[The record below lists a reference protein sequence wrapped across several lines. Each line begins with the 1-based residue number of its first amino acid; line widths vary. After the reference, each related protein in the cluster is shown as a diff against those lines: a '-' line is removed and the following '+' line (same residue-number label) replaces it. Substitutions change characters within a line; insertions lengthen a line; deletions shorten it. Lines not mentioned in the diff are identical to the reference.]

1 MTPRPSVA
9 AAIALAA
16 CAHPSYLGTRLPQ
29 PCTAQDVE
37 GCLGWMVE
45 RDLADAELDLY
56 DDAALRD
63 YVQGVA
69 DRLAWGAS
77 LARAPRVVIADH
89 DGTYATSGSRI
100 VIGRPTIERLDSE
113 AELAGVIAHELA
125 HIEGHHAVVSLFGP
139 PPGDDQLVLRRDAE
153 AVADERAVALLERA
167 GYAPAAMAEA
177 LRAVLDTEDDE
188 HPLRAD
194 RIARARVMAGRRGGF
209 EGRAELLG
217 HLEHMVVG
225 RDSRLGR
232 RIGDAWVVAA
242 LGLAID
248 LGADDVVREAG
259 DVLVLRHAQTT
270 LAAYAIGAPWGRELA
285 GALAGRRTD
294 DRRLGRVT
302 LGTMAA
308 ADAVDGADAPEGPDA
323 PDAPDAPDVADAPA
337 RRDDSPLGK
346 LARAVRSTLPQPA
359 VGTRVAILERPR
371 GALVIEL
378 GGRGVPD
385 LGLRE
390 ATPGELA
397 AAEPARIVIE
407 HAWRAGTADGS
418 LVCDGRLLDRPERR
432 VAAGDPIKCAD
443 RPIASR
449 ERAPRLMADAAPPRE

>member
-1 MTPRPSVA
+1 MTARRTHGA
-9 AAIALAA
+9 AAAVALAA
-16 CAHPSYLGTRLPQ
+16 ALTGCARPSYLGTQLPH
-29 PCTAQDVE
+29 PCVAHDVE

-56 DDAALRD
+56 DDAALRA

-69 DRLAWGAS
+69 DRLATAS
-77 LARAPRVVIADH
+77 RLPHAPRVVVADH

-139 PPGDDQLVLRRDAE
+139 PPGDDALILRRDAE

-167 GYAPAAMAEA
+167 GYTPAAMARA
-177 LRAVLDTEDDE
+177 LRAVLDAEDDE

-194 RIARARVMAGRRGGF
+194 RIARARVMAGDRLGF
-209 EGRAELLG
+209 EGRAALLA

-232 RIGDAWVVAA
+232 RIGDAWVIAA
-242 LGLAID
+242 LGLALD
-248 LGADDVVREAG
+248 LGDDDVVRDAS
-259 DVLVLRHAQTT
+259 DVLVLRRGQAT
-270 LAAYAIGAPWGRELA
+270 LAAYAIGAPWARELA
-285 GALAGRRTD
+285 ASLD
-294 DRRLGRVT
+294 DRSADLRALGRVT
-302 LGTMAA
+302 VGN
-308 ADAVDGADAPEGPDA
+308 
-323 PDAPDAPDVADAPA
+323 VAAPA
-337 RRDDSPLGK
+337 GNDDTPIGK
-346 LARAVRSTLPQPA
+346 LARAIRGTLPQPA

-371 GALVIEL
+371 GALIIEL
-378 GGRGVPD
+378 GGRGALP

-407 HAWRAGTADGS
+407 HAWRTGTVAEAI
-418 LVCDGRLLDRPERR
+418 VCDGRLLDSPDRR
-432 VAAGDPIKCAD
+432 VTAGDPIKCAD
-443 RPIASR
+443 RPLAAR
-449 ERAPRLMADAAPPRE
+449 DRAPRLMADAADR